1 MIPTCR
7 LTPRHAVQQWLSR
20 LLLLCLC
27 SLPLHVSAQET
38 PEAAPAQPTFDE
50 LVRQLPTGNLRQ
62 RATTVEQL
70 ASQQDERLADI
81 FTALIAGDLL
91 ANKDKPPV
99 VAIRS
104 GDTLT
109 DALNGTDL
117 TRLRGKNLRAARR
130 KIGMVFQGFNL
141 VDRLTVMENVQS
153 GRLGYI
159 STWSAITRRYP
170 KQDIRRAYELM
181 ERVGIAHYA
190 DTRADQLS
198 GGERQRV
205 GVVRALMQEP
215 DILLADEPTASLDPK
230 TSEQIMGLL
239 RDLSRELKLPVLI
252 NIHNV
257 NEAKEY
263 TDRIVGM
270 RYGRII
276 FDDKPAALTR
286 AEMDQI
292 YAGVPA
298 QDRAEVGAAA

>member
-1 MIPTCR
+1 MMKITDLVKRYDGGDPVLKNLDLTIKGESVVSIIGSSGAGKSTLLRCINRLVEPT
-7 LTPRHAVQQWLSR
+7 
-20 LLLLCLC
+20 
-27 SLPLHVSAQET
+27 
-38 PEAAPAQPTFDE
+38 
-50 LVRQLPTGNLRQ
+50 
-62 RATTVEQL
+62 
-70 ASQQDERLADI
+70 
-81 FTALIAGDLL
+81 
-91 ANKDKPPV
+91 
-99 VAIRS
+99 S
-104 GDTLT
+104 GSIV
-109 DALNGTDL
+109 LNGTEL
-117 TRLRGKNLRAARR
+117 TTLKGGKLRAARR

-159 STWSAITRRYP
+159 STVNAILRRYP

-205 GVVRALMQEP
+205 GVVRALMQDP

-230 TSEQIMGLL
+230 TSEQIMSLL
-239 RDLSRELKLPVLI
+239 RDLAGELKLPVVI

-257 NEAKEY
+257 TEAKEY

-276 FDDKPAALTR
+276 FDDEPARLDQA
-286 AEMDQI
+286 AMDEI
-292 YAGVPA
+292 YSGSPHADRSQKVAA
-298 QDRAEVGAAA
+298 Q